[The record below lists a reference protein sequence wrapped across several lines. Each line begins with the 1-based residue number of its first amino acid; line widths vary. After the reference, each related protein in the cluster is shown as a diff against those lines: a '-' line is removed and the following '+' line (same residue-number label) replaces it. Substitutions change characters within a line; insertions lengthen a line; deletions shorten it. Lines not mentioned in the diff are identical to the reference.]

1 MIPGGVSICAENII
15 PIYCRPGFGTIRAVA
30 QQLIMPFTIFQAIR
44 TLIFP
49 TTFDVILL
57 IIFLL
62 IACAFYLEA
71 I

>member
-1 MIPGGVSICAENII
+1 MRRKYNPYLL
-15 PIYCRPGFGTIRAVA
+15 PPWLRTIRAVA

-44 TLIFP
+44 TLIIP